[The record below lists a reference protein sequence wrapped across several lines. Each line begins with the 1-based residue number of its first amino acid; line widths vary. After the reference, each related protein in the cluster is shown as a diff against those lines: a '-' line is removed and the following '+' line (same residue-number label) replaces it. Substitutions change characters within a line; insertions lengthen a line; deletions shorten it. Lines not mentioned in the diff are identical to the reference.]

1 MWRFCSVHDLTDFS
15 KGADAEKRTSNAGP
29 LLIPFP
35 TLSMMLRSG
44 PTDAR
49 RSSIVDNS
57 AEKVGSIVH
66 KLSSAPD
73 AGIVLII
80 VPAAEH
86 IAPPSAGSRLRSVLF
101 MRETFLRRSPGCDTA
116 PVQKSERTSSQ
127 RKFPSALRTPYQV
140 DWQQAA
146 GRKRSPLARR

>member
-1 MWRFCSVHDLTDFS
+1 MPKTQCRREGLQDRPS
-15 KGADAEKRTSNAGP
+15 
-29 LLIPFP
+29 LIPFP
-35 TLSMMLRSG
+35 TLSMMVRSG

-73 AGIVLII
+73 AGSVPII

-127 RKFPSALRTPYQV
+127 RKFYTPAPRTLYQV
-140 DWQQAA
+140 D
-146 GRKRSPLARR
+146 

>member
-1 MWRFCSVHDLTDFS
+1 M
-15 KGADAEKRTSNAGP
+15 ANAEERTSRAGP

-35 TLSMMLRSG
+35 MLSMMLRSG
-44 PTDAR
+44 PMDAR

-57 AEKVGSIVH
+57 AEKGGPIVH
-66 KLSSAPD
+66 KLSRAPD
-73 AGIVLII
+73 AESVPIT

-86 IAPPSAGSRLRSVLF
+86 IAPPSAGLRLRSVLS
-101 MRETFLRRSPGCDTA
+101 MRETFLRRSPGRDTA

-127 RKFPSALRTPYQV
+127 RTLHSAPRTPYQV

-146 GRKRSPLARR
+146 GRKRSPLARRLSYGIL